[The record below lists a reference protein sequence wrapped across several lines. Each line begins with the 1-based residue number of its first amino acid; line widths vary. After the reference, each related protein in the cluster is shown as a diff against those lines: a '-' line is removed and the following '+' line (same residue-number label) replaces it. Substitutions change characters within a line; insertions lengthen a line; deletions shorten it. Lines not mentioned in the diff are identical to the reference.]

1 MAIPQ
6 AIVVA
11 LLATWDRPWH
21 ALAVAAVL
29 VVQLAMM
36 ARFLRAPVAK
46 ALWLSAFG
54 VNFYVTG
61 MMIAAFAIRS
71 LPGAAQ

>member
-6 AIVVA
+6 ALVVA
-11 LLATWDRPWH
+11 LLVAWDRPWH

-29 VVQLAMM
+29 AVQLAMM
-36 ARFLRAPVAK
+36 ARFLRAPVGK

-54 VNFYVTG
+54 VNFYVAG
-61 MMIAAFAIRS
+61 MMVSAFAIRS

>member
-6 AIVVA
+6 ALVVA
-11 LLATWDRPWH
+11 LLMNWGKPWH

-29 VVQLAMM
+29 AVQLAMM
-36 ARFLRAPVAK
+36 ARFLRAPVQR

-54 VNFYVTG
+54 VNFFVTG